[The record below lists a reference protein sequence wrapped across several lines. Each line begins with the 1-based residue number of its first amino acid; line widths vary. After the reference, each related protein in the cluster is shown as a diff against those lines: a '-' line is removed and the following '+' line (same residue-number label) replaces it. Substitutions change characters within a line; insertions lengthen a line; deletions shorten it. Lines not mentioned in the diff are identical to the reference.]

1 LLSLLSLLRGR
12 QTFLTRPEAH
22 LNGILE
28 ENTMILHLHVLLVN
42 LIGLEGLDEFLL
54 GGAVGILYVCLSKY
68 VIVVV

>member
-1 LLSLLSLLRGR
+1 
-12 QTFLTRPEAH
+12 
-22 LNGILE
+22 
-28 ENTMILHLHVLLVN
+28 MILHLHVLLVN